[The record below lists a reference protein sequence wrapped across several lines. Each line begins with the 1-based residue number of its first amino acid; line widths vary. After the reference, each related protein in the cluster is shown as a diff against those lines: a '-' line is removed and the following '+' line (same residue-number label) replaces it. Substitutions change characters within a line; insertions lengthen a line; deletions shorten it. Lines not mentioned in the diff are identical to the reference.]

1 MSDKNKTAAK
11 NKNAKAKTKESAPEI
26 VQDQRTQAQD
36 DTEEMNDVTDEE
48 EIRQTD
54 DTAEDE
60 DTDAQSD
67 NAEYESELADDE
79 DSEENYSKG
88 DSEEDYKPR
97 AKKILL
103 AFDSQTIKK
112 ILSSYL
118 NEAGFET
125 ICVSDGI
132 EVFKTLF
139 SETPDCLVVSSE
151 LPLVAGGNLCRIL
164 KNSPKLKSTPV
175 ILCSSSQSEDVKF
188 ATETSG
194 ADGFYVPSSENLHTL
209 YGMITSCLQKF
220 RMAKKDKSH
229 EISDTQI
236 IQLISQASGEQFF
249 DLYAVRD
256 ALNASNYIW
265 DTEQLLNHIAGVLS
279 SVSHYDAL
287 GIILNEANIIEF
299 YDYSDLIPENDFND
313 FRKICQSDFESRM
326 TSRKDFDWKK
336 SVLYESII
344 DQFEDEKCKLKSYDL
359 FPIDASLKFP
369 LTVHVASASLSSMN
383 ATAKNRV
390 DYITRIYG
398 PIIEKNNALRKS
410 IDAEKKMRT
419 AFERFLPSKVIDRIV
434 AGETFEMEAIGE
446 QRKIAVLISDIR
458 DFTEISEK
466 NDPKKIIEFLNRYFV
481 HMGEII
487 KKHGG
492 IIDKFEGDS
501 IMALF
506 GIPESHKYNGY
517 RAVNAALEMEKEI
530 DKVDTEDLFI
540 PKGKFRAGIGVH
552 YGQPLSGIFGSEEKK
567 EYTVIG
573 DDVNLASRIEGL
585 TKIYG
590 SPILITNA
598 VKEDI
603 EAAEA
608 DPQGSKYLNEKMDYS
623 LRYLDNV
630 KVKGKSIPVE
640 LYEITGVLDKYSA
653 NFTENYTRGLCQYLA
668 GNFSGAKDY
677 LRIAKILKPDDLAS
691 QVLLE
696 RCERFVKEPPENWD
710 GAIALTSK

>member
-1 MSDKNKTAAK
+1 MSDKTKTTSEKEIAK
-11 NKNAKAKTKESAPEI
+11 DKTPSSAPE
-26 VQDQRTQAQD
+26 QEEQAQAGIQDADSTVDEPDVRQAD
-36 DTEEMNDVTDEE
+36 DRAAREEAATQDEE
-48 EIRQTD
+48 SEG
-54 DTAEDE
+54 EPSDE
-60 DTDAQSD
+60 K
-67 NAEYESELADDE
+67 E
-79 DSEENYSKG
+79 
-88 DSEEDYKPR
+88 SEEDYSSDEQEEEEEEPKPR
-97 AKKILL
+97 AKKVLL
-103 AFDSQTIKK
+103 AFGSQTIKQ

-118 NEAGFET
+118 SEAGFET
-125 ICVSDGI
+125 ICASDGI
-132 EVFKTLF
+132 EAFKTLF
-139 SETPDCLVVSSE
+139 SETPDCLVLSSE
-151 LPLVAGGNLCRIL
+151 LPLVTGGNLCRIL
-164 KNSPKLKSTPV
+164 KNTPQLKTTPV
-175 ILCSSSQSEDVKF
+175 ILCSSSQSDDVKF
-188 ATETSG
+188 ATETAG
-194 ADGFYVPSSENLHTL
+194 ADGFYVPSSENLHIL
-209 YGMITSCLQKF
+209 YGMINSCLQKF
-220 RMAKKDKSH
+220 RMAKKNKPRQ
-229 EISDTQI
+229 ITDTEI
-236 IQLISQASGEQFF
+236 IQLFSQASGEQFF

-256 ALNASNYIW
+256 ALNASSYIW
-265 DTEQLLNHIAGVLS
+265 DTEQLLQHIAGVLS

-287 GIILNEANIIEF
+287 GIILNEANIIEY
-299 YDYSDLIPENDFND
+299 YDHSDLIHESDFDD
-313 FRKICQSDFESRM
+313 FRKICQSDFESRV

-344 DQFEDEKCKLKSYDL
+344 DQFEDEKRKLKSYDL

-369 LTVHVASASLSSMN
+369 ITVHVASASLSSMN
-383 ATAKNRV
+383 ATTKNRV

-398 PIIEKNNALRKS
+398 PIIEKNNALRRS
-410 IDAEKKMRT
+410 MDAEKKMRT
-419 AFERFLPSKVIDRIV
+419 AFERFLPPKVIDRIV

-481 HMGEII
+481 RMGEII

-530 DKVDTEDLFI
+530 DKVDTEDLYI

-608 DPQGSKYLNEKMDYS
+608 DPQGSKYLSEKMEYS

-640 LYEITGVLDKYSA
+640 LYEITGVLDKYSS

-691 QVLLE
+691 QVLLD
-696 RCERFVKEPPENWD
+696 RCERFVKERPENWD

>member
-1 MSDKNKTAAK
+1 MSDKSKTAVGSEI
-11 NKNAKAKTKESAPEI
+11 AKASQNTPDQQEQLSTQDKESMADETEI
-26 VQDQRTQAQD
+26 QQADDMPASEDAAAQTQ
-36 DTEEMNDVTDEE
+36 
-48 EIRQTD
+48 
-54 DTAEDE
+54 EDE
-60 DTDAQSD
+60 DAPSEDGEEGYSEDDAD
-67 NAEYESELADDE
+67 AEEMP
-79 DSEENYSKG
+79 
-88 DSEEDYKPR
+88 KPHG
-97 AKKILL
+97 KKVLL
-103 AFDSQTIKK
+103 AFGSQTIKQ

-118 NEAGFET
+118 DEAGFET
-125 ICVSDGI
+125 ICASDGI
-132 EVFKTLF
+132 EAFKMLF
-139 SETPDCLVVSSE
+139 SEAPDCLVLSSE
-151 LPLVAGGNLCRIL
+151 LPLVTGDNLCRIL
-164 KNSPKLKSTPV
+164 KNTPQIKSTPV
-175 ILCSSSQSEDVKF
+175 ILCSSSQNDDVKF

-209 YGMITSCLQKF
+209 YSMITSCLQKF
-220 RMAKKDKSH
+220 RMAKKSKPRQ
-229 EISDTQI
+229 ITDTEI
-236 IQLISQASGEQFF
+236 IQLCSEASGEQFF

-256 ALNASNYIW
+256 ALKASSYIW
-265 DTEQLLNHIAGVLS
+265 DTEQLLRHIAGVLS

-299 YDYSDLIPENDFND
+299 YDYSDMIHESDFDD
-313 FRKICQSDFESRM
+313 FRKICQSDFESRI
-326 TSRKDFDWKK
+326 TSRKDFNWKK

-344 DQFEDEKCKLKSYDL
+344 DQFEDGKRKLKSYDL

-369 LTVHVASASLSSMN
+369 ITVHVASASLSSMN
-383 ATAKNRV
+383 VTTKNRV
-390 DYITRIYG
+390 DYITHIYG

-410 IDAEKKMRT
+410 MDAEKKMRT

-481 HMGEII
+481 RMGEII

-530 DKVDTEDLFI
+530 DKVDTEDLYI

-608 DPQGSKYLNEKMDYS
+608 DSQGSKYINEKMDYS

-696 RCERFVKEPPENWD
+696 RCERFVKERPENWD

>member
-1 MSDKNKTAAK
+1 MSDKNKTASKDEIAK
-11 NKNAKAKTKESAPEI
+11 TNAK
-26 VQDQRTQAQD
+26 D
-36 DTEEMNDVTDEE
+36 DTPENVQPQMDSEEASDEMSKE
-48 EIRQTD
+48 KMQQTD
-54 DTAEDE
+54 GIAENADTNDSEETVTQVDE
-60 DTDAQSD
+60 AI
-67 NAEYESELADDE
+67 YENDLDE
-79 DSEENYSKG
+79 NDEENYSE
-88 DSEEDYKPR
+88 DEEEKTPKSR

-103 AFDSQTIKK
+103 AFGSQTIKQ

-118 NEAGFET
+118 IEAGFET

-132 EVFKTLF
+132 EAFKTLF
-139 SETPDCLVVSSE
+139 SEAPDCLVLSSE
-151 LPLVAGGNLCRIL
+151 LPLVTGGNFCRIL
-164 KNSPKLKSTPV
+164 KNSTQLKSTPV
-175 ILCSSSQSEDVKF
+175 ILCSSSQSDDAKF

-220 RMAKKDKSH
+220 RMAKKNKPRQ
-229 EISDTQI
+229 ISDTEI
-236 IQLISQASGEQFF
+236 IQLFSEASGEQFF

-256 ALNASNYIW
+256 ALNASSYIW
-265 DTEQLLNHIAGVLS
+265 DTEQLLSHIAGVLS

-299 YDYSDLIPENDFND
+299 YDHSDLIHESDFED
-313 FRKICQSDFESRM
+313 FRKICQSDFEARV

-344 DQFEDEKCKLKSYDL
+344 DQFEDGKRKLKSYDL

-369 LTVHVASASLSSMN
+369 ITVHVASASLSSMN
-383 ATAKNRV
+383 TTTKNRV

-410 IDAEKKMRT
+410 MDAEKKMRT
-419 AFERFLPSKVIDRIV
+419 AFERFLPPKVIDRIV

-481 HMGEII
+481 RMGEII

-530 DKVDTEDLFI
+530 DKVDTQDLFI

-640 LYEITGVLDKYSA
+640 LYEITGVLDKYST